1 MFRLSVCEGTVLRS
15 LSFLERVRAI
25 ARAGFGV
32 DLWGWEDSAIDTV
45 AGDPDIEICAMP
57 GWVGGSMVHPDGA
70 EDYLAG
76 IEQNLIIAERFQ
88 CRNLSITT
96 GALDAQGQMAHAI
109 AAHPAAMWITAY
121 KCLSEVAELAEKHD
135 VVYSLEQ
142 LNTKVD
148 HAGYPLRHTEDV
160 VRLIEQVDSP
170 RIRLLCDIYHVQIE
184 EGNVIQS
191 IRDYHRYIGYV
202 HVADVP
208 GRHEPGT
215 GEINYPQIASALRE
229 VGYAGVIGM
238 EAFPQADDYQAME
251 RFRELFTTA
260 E

>member
-15 LSFLERVRAI
+15 RSFLERVRAI

-32 DLWGWEDSAIDTV
+32 DLWGWEESAIDAI

-57 GWVGGSMVHPDGA
+57 GWVGGSMVHPDGVEA
-70 EDYLAG
+70 YLAG
-76 IEQNLIIAERFQ
+76 AKQNLAVAERLQ

-96 GALDAQGQMAHAI
+96 GALDAQGKMAHSI
-109 AAHPAAMWITAY
+109 ADHPAAMWITAY
-121 KCLSEVAELAEKHD
+121 KCLSRMAELAEKHG

-148 HAGYPLRHTEDV
+148 HAGYPLNHTEDV
-160 VRLIEQVDSP
+160 VRLIEQVASP
-170 RIRLLCDIYHVQIE
+170 RIRLLCDIYHIQVE
-184 EGNVIQS
+184 EGNVVQS
-191 IRDYHRYIGYV
+191 IRDYCGYIGYV

-215 GEINYPQIASALRE
+215 GEIDYRRIAEVLRE
-229 VGYAGVIGM
+229 VGYSGVIGM
-238 EAFPQADDYQAME
+238 EAFPEVDDLEAMG
-251 RFRELFTTA
+251 RFRDLFT
-260 E
+260 

>member
-1 MFRLSVCEGTVLRS
+1 MFRLSVCEGTVLRG

-32 DLWGWEDSAIDTV
+32 DLWGWEESAIDAI

-57 GWVGGSMVHPDGA
+57 GWVGGSMVHPDGVEA
-70 EDYLAG
+70 YLAG
-76 IEQNLIIAERFQ
+76 VKENLAVAERFR

-96 GALDAQGQMAHAI
+96 GALDAQGQMAHAV
-109 AAHPAAMWITAY
+109 AGHPATMWITAY
-121 KCLSEVAELAEKHD
+121 KCLARMAELAEKHG

-148 HAGYPLRHTEDV
+148 HAGYPLNHTEDV
-160 VRLIEQVDSP
+160 VRLIEQVGSP
-170 RIRLLCDIYHVQIE
+170 RIRLLCDIYHIQVE
-184 EGNVIQS
+184 EGNVVQS
-191 IRDYHRYIGYV
+191 IRDYCGYIGYV

-215 GEINYPQIASALRE
+215 GEIDYRRIAEVLRE
-229 VGYAGVIGM
+229 VGYEGVIGM
-238 EAFPQADDYQAME
+238 EAFPEADDLEAMG
-251 RFRELFTTA
+251 RFRDLFT
-260 E
+260 

>member
-32 DLWGWEDSAIDTV
+32 DLWGWEENAIDAI

-57 GWVGGSMVHPDGA
+57 GWVGGSMVHPDGIEA
-70 EDYLAG
+70 YLAG
-76 IEQNLIIAERFQ
+76 VKENLAVAERFG

-96 GALDAQGQMAHAI
+96 GALDAQGQMAHAV
-109 AAHPAAMWITAY
+109 AAHPAAVWISAY
-121 KCLSEVAELAEKHD
+121 KCLSQVAELAEKHG

-148 HAGYPLRHTEDV
+148 HAGYPLPRTEDV
-160 VRLIEQVDSP
+160 VRLIEQVGSQ
-170 RIRLLCDIYHVQIE
+170 RIRLLCDIYHIQVE
-184 EGNVIQS
+184 EGNVVQS
-191 IRDYHRYIGYV
+191 IRDYRGYIGYV

-215 GEINYPQIASALRE
+215 GEINYRQIAAVLRE
-229 VGYAGVIGM
+229 VGYDGVIGM
-238 EAFPQADDYQAME
+238 EAFPEAGDFEAME
-251 RFRELFTTA
+251 RFRALFS
-260 E
+260 